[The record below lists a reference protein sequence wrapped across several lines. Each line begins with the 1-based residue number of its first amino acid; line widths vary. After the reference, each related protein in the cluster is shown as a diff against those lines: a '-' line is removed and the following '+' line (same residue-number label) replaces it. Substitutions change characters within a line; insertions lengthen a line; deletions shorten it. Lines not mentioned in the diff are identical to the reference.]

1 MFHRIL
7 VALDGS
13 QRAEQALPI
22 ATRLARASHGTLVLV
37 RAVSSLAVLALS
49 PDTMMAYQRAS
60 EAELEEAKV
69 YLKYVANLNSIAGIH
84 VESRVIEDHAAAAI
98 LSVAEARSVDLIV
111 LCSHGYT
118 GMKRWM
124 VGSVAEKVLRHASVP
139 VLLLHEDGPA
149 LVDVSTR
156 TDGSVHAFIPLDG
169 SERAKAAIFPAVQ
182 LMSALVSPGSGTL
195 NLTLAAVLPVNKKIH
210 AVERENIV
218 YEAKQYLSA
227 TTEQTRE
234 EMAAIL
240 TADLKFSVTWLV
252 TSDEDIAE
260 GIGYLAEESQDI
272 EEPGTKS
279 VELIAMTTHGYSGM
293 RRWTMGSITERVLH
307 STRLPVLIV
316 RPADMMNTREDTV
329 V

>member
-22 ATRLARASHGTLVLV
+22 AARLARASQGALVLV

-84 VESRVIEDHAAAAI
+84 VETRVIEDHAAAAI
-98 LSVAEARSVDLIV
+98 LSVARSVDLIV

-124 VGSVAEKVLRHASVP
+124 VGSVAEKVLRHAAVP

-149 LVDVSTR
+149 LVDASTR
-156 TDGSVHAFIPLDG
+156 TDGSIHAFIPLDG
-169 SERAKAAIFPAVQ
+169 SERAKAAIFPTVQ

-218 YEAKQYLSA
+218 YEAKQYLSV

-234 EMAAIL
+234 EMAVIL
-240 TADLKFSVTWLV
+240 TANLKFSVTWLV

-279 VELIAMTTHGYSGM
+279 SELIAMTTHGYNGM

-316 RPADMMNTREDTV
+316 RPADMMSAREDTV